1 MFQQNETT
9 TNKHHKG
16 GFFMKLLSSVLSVL
30 LVAGSLTAQAQNG
43 LKLGQPAYGGTGCPA
58 GSASVTLSPDETALS
73 ILFDSYL
80 AEAGATTGR
89 TVDRKSCN
97 ISIPVQVPSG
107 YSVSIFQVDYRGFNL
122 IPAAGAYT
130 RMDTEYF
137 WAGSRGPRFARVYSG
152 PTADN
157 YTLSDG
163 LVAQTMVWTPCGASV
178 NLRVNSSIMAQTN
191 RQQQQTMITV
201 DSADLTS
208 GLVYHLQW
216 RRCGP

>member
-1 MFQQNETT
+1 M
-9 TNKHHKG
+9 
-16 GFFMKLLSSVLSVL
+16 FMKLLSSVLSVL
-30 LVAGSLTAQAQNG
+30 LVAGSLTAQAQTG

-80 AEAGATTGR
+80 AEAGSTTGR

-97 ISIPVQVPSG
+97 ISIPVQVPNG

-152 PTADN
+152 PTNDN

>member
-1 MFQQNETT
+1 
-9 TNKHHKG
+9 
-16 GFFMKLLSSVLSVL
+16 MKILSSVLSVL
-30 LVAGSLTAQAQNG
+30 FVAGGLTAQAQAG

-80 AEAGATTGR
+80 AEAGSATGR

>member
-1 MFQQNETT
+1 
-9 TNKHHKG
+9 
-16 GFFMKLLSSVLSVL
+16 MKLLSTVLAAVV
-30 LVAGSLTAQAQNG
+30 VAGSLTAQAQSG

-80 AEAGATTGR
+80 AEAGSTTGR

-97 ISIPVQVPSG
+97 VSIPVQVPQG
-107 YSVSIFQVDYRGFNL
+107 YSVAVFQVDYRGFNL

-191 RQQQQTMITV
+191 RAQQQTMITV

>member
-1 MFQQNETT
+1 
-9 TNKHHKG
+9 
-16 GFFMKLLSSVLSVL
+16 MKLLSSVLSML
-30 LVAGSLTAQAQNG
+30 LVAGSLTAQAQSG
-43 LKLGQPAYGGTGCPA
+43 MKIGQPAYGGTGCPA
-58 GSASVTLSPDETALS
+58 GSASVTLSPDESALS

-80 AEAGATTGR
+80 AEAGSATGK

-97 ISIPVQVPSG
+97 ISIPVQVPNG
-107 YSVSIFQVDYRGFNL
+107 YSVAIFQVDYRGFNL

-163 LVAQTMVWTPCGASV
+163 LVAQSLVWTPCGASV
-178 NLRVNSSIMAQTN
+178 NLRVNSSVMAQTN
-191 RQQQQTMITV
+191 RRGEQTMITV

-208 GLVYHLQW
+208 GLVYHLQF
-216 RRCGP
+216 RRCTR